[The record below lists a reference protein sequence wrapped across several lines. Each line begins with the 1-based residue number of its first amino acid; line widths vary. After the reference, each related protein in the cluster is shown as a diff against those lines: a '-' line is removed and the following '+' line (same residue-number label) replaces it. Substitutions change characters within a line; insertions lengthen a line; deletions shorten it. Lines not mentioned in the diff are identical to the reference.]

1 MFGYESEFYY
11 KALSFMEGYGLRK
24 QHLRP
29 IMDKFPDFN
38 AQISGYMV
46 NFYYKIIRRP
56 MLMFK
61 KEIKIEVGRRQD
73 MEMIIAEVDNEIS
86 RAEE

>member
-1 MFGYESEFYY
+1 
-11 KALSFMEGYGLRK
+11 
-24 QHLRP
+24 
-29 IMDKFPDFN
+29 
-38 AQISGYMV
+38 MV

-86 RAEE
+86 RAEEQYLKEFNEKSDNSSGINDATTRRVKKLEKKVNSLAKSVHELFL